1 MKINNEGLKK
11 DLTSSHSVI
20 ILSLLILILLTGRAT
35 FVAINEDAP
44 TKSIFILVSYSMI
57 LIFVGFIAG
66 FNMSNIK
73 LSKHNNDMSQ
83 TTYYS
88 KQKLDRFSTS
98 EKSIIE
104 LLMESD
110 GQCWQ
115 SEIVEKSNMNSSKIS
130 RTLTNLEKSR
140 IVSRVRDGMGKR
152 VVLNEEELY

>member
-1 MKINNEGLKK
+1 MEINNEGSKK

-20 ILSLLILILLTGRAT
+20 MLSLLILILLTGRAT
-35 FVAINEDAP
+35 FVAVNEDAP

-73 LSKHNNDMSQ
+73 LSKHNKDMSQ
-83 TTYYS
+83 TTFYS
-88 KQKLDRFSTS
+88 KQKLDKFSTS

-115 SEIVEKSNMNSSKIS
+115 SELVEKLNMNSSKIS

-152 VVLNEEELY
+152 VVLNEEEL

>member
-1 MKINNEGLKK
+1 MEINNEGSKK

-20 ILSLLILILLTGRAT
+20 MLSLLILILLTGRAT

-83 TTYYS
+83 TILFQS
-88 KQKLDRFSTS
+88 KTR
-98 EKSIIE
+98 
-104 LLMESD
+104 
-110 GQCWQ
+110 
-115 SEIVEKSNMNSSKIS
+115 
-130 RTLTNLEKSR
+130 
-140 IVSRVRDGMGKR
+140 
-152 VVLNEEELY
+152 

>member
-1 MKINNEGLKK
+1 MEINNEGSKK

-20 ILSLLILILLTGRAT
+20 MLSLLILILLTGRAT

-73 LSKHNNDMSQ
+73 LSKHNKDMSQ
-83 TTYYS
+83 TTFYS
-88 KQKLDRFSTS
+88 KQKLDKFSTS

-115 SEIVEKSNMNSSKIS
+115 SELVEKLNMNSSKIS

-152 VVLNEEELY
+152 VVLNEEEL

>member
-1 MKINNEGLKK
+1 MEINNEGSKK

-20 ILSLLILILLTGRAT
+20 MLSLLILILLTGRAT
-35 FVAINEDAP
+35 FVAISEDAP

-73 LSKHNNDMSQ
+73 LSKHNKDMSQ
-83 TTYYS
+83 TTFYS
-88 KQKLDRFSTS
+88 KQKLDKFSTS

-115 SEIVEKSNMNSSKIS
+115 SELVEKLNMNSSKIS